1 MQEMQETQVGPLC
14 WEDPL
19 DEERATHASIP
30 WTEGPGGLQ
39 SLDSQC
45 YFAKTV
51 SRKSQVLLTEMSGI
65 SIPINDVSLR

>member
-1 MQEMQETQVGPLC
+1 MQEMQETQLGSLG

-45 YFAKTV
+45 YFAKII
-51 SRKSQVLLTEMSGI
+51 SRKSQVLLIEMPGT
-65 SIPINDVSLR
+65 SIPIKGCKP